1 MTKINAVTT
10 YREAIEQLQIAEEAI
25 DQAHAMLLD
34 LKLNNWIEAG
44 CGRYRQTL
52 GRYRQ
57 TPGSAYD
64 IVHGLLEDLKNA
76 ACPECGEPLA
86 DNIACLEQRCPSLLS
101 AEDECVRDEA
111 QYEFAME
118 KRREEREGR

>member
-10 YREAIEQLQIAEEAI
+10 YREAIEQFRIAEEAI

-34 LKLNNWIEAG
+34 LKLDNWIEAG
-44 CGRYRQTL
+44 R